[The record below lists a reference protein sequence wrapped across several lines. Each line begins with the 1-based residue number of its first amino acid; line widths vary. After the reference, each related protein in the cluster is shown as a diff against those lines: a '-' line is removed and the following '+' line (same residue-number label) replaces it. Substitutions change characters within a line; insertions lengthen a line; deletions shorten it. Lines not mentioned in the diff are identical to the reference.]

1 MSRTQDNPPKA
12 LALDLDSDPDVW
24 RDDPRVASN
33 LVPEAGPP
41 HADVTLDSQGPA
53 ASLADGDTDI
63 DDGPAE
69 RERPA
74 GYLDASARI
83 GRFAVLRQLGEGGMG
98 VVYSAYDEE
107 LDRRVALKLLRPGR
121 DNSERNQSRMQREA
135 RAMAKLSHPNVVQVY
150 EVGRHEE
157 QVFLAME
164 FVHGK
169 TLAAWLKAE
178 TRTWQQILDVMVQA
192 GQGLHAAHEADIIH
206 GDFKPDNILIDAL
219 DHARVVDFGLSR
231 RAEPA
236 GASLR
241 AQLLPGEAAR
251 SLTAAPLPATPTL
264 PGSDPSATP
273 AALRPN
279 SDESPPGADPSANP
293 AASRRHPDE
302 SRPTA
307 DPSPADAAPPVTDLS
322 TRLADAPRTGP
333 DSAPA
338 RTSARIAGT
347 PAYMAPEQHR
357 HNPADQ
363 RSDQFSFCITLYYA
377 LYGRHP
383 FAGGSLLELV
393 INLTDGRI
401 HPVPAS
407 HPVPAGVFA
416 AIARGLS
423 VDPEQRFPTMV
434 DLIAE
439 LERGSGRARDPE
451 FDLSIARHQRIV
463 LGGVLG
469 LAVLGVTAAI
479 ILNSETADRLPSAGT
494 NVAAGAVVNALVFTL
509 IGVFRGSLLKNT
521 INRRVMAWIAVSSL
535 ALLAHRAIAAYNGV
549 PVGATMVN
557 DLIILG
563 SVAMMAAVSIERWIA
578 WAGVTLFCAA
588 ILTITFPGAASSLLG
603 GAIVGVFCLAVLNW
617 SR

>member
-1 MSRTQDNPPKA
+1 MPRTQDNPPKA
-12 LALDLDSDPDVW
+12 LALDSDPDVW
-24 RDDPRVASN
+24 RSDPPTQDSRQPS
-33 LVPEAGPP
+33 
-41 HADVTLDSQGPA
+41 ADP
-53 ASLADGDTDI
+53 SLADGETAV
-63 DDGPAE
+63 DDGPGA

-121 DNSERNQSRMQREA
+121 DNSERNQTRMQREA

-150 EVGRHEE
+150 EVGRFEE

-164 FVHGK
+164 FVQGK
-169 TLAAWLKAE
+169 TLAAWLKAA

-192 GQGLHAAHEADIIH
+192 GQGLHAAHEAGVVH

-219 DHARVVDFGLSR
+219 DKARVVDFGLAR
-231 RAEPA
+231 HAEPA

-241 AQLLPGEAAR
+241 APQLAGEAAL
-251 SLTAAPLPATPTL
+251 SLSGAPLTPT
-264 PGSDPSATP
+264 TP
-273 AALRPN
+273 LT
-279 SDESPPGADPSANP
+279 
-293 AASRRHPDE
+293 
-302 SRPTA
+302 PTA
-307 DPSPADAAPPVTDLS
+307 MS
-322 TRLADAPRTGP
+322 
-333 DSAPA
+333 DSARSDSNAP

-357 HNPADQ
+357 HHPADQ
-363 RSDQFSFCITLYYA
+363 RSDQFSFCITLYSA

-401 HPVPAS
+401 HPPSGHA
-407 HPVPAGVFA
+407 VPAGVFA
-416 AIARGLS
+416 AISRGLS
-423 VDPEQRFPTMV
+423 VDPEQRFPTML

-439 LERGSGRARDPE
+439 LDRGSGRARDPE
-451 FDLSIARHQRIV
+451 FDLSIARRQRML
-463 LGGVLG
+463 LGGVVA
-469 LAVLGVTAAI
+469 LAVLGVTTAI
-479 ILNSETADRLPSAGT
+479 VLASETDDYLPSANT

-509 IGVFRGSLLKNT
+509 IWVFRSSLLKNT

-578 WAGVTLFCAA
+578 WAGVVLFCAA
-588 ILTITFPGAASSLLG
+588 ILTIALPVAASLLLG
-603 GAIVGVFCLAVLNW
+603 GAIVGVFCLAVLFW